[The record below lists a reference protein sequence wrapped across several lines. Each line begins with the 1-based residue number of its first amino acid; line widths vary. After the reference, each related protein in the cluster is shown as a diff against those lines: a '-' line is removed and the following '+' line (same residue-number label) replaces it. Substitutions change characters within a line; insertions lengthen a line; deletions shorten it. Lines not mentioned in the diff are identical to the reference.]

1 MRKLVETLK
10 RGNSAIVAKNLDKTF
25 ARLNH
30 YSFAQPTSSSSLYDH
45 DISLP
50 IVWPLDI
57 HLIIFIPRSIDW
69 SPSAAADL
77 KASLQKALTQVL
89 HNQRSTRLELQ
100 KHPHCH
106 HHHHDHDDHHDHDH
120 HHHDQGGNNG
130 WFNSQ
135 AGTVETILYLLDD
148 VDMPTT
154 PAKKTSREL
163 SGWDRL
169 RRRRMELYADIC
181 FNSPF

>member
-45 DISLP
+45 EVSLP

-57 HLIIFIPRSIDW
+57 HLIIIIPRSIDW
-69 SPSAAADL
+69 SPSASADL
-77 KASLQKALTQVL
+77 KASLQKTLTQVL

-106 HHHHDHDDHHDHDH
+106 HHHHHD
-120 HHHDQGGNNG
+120 HDQGGNNW

-163 SGWDRL
+163 SGLDRL
-169 RRRRMELYADIC
+169 RRRRMELYADIG